1 MSGLLSPLSHG
12 PGKRSAM
19 SAQRVAILAGLLAT
33 GCGEPAVVDETSDGS
48 TTPPYV
54 RAESD
59 PSLLANMVQP
69 VRIGEHG
76 PSFAACNA
84 RGAARDR
91 SGAGPAPVRAAPYEQ
106 GEQIAA
112 LAPGAEFFICSRT
125 NDQRW
130 FGIVYDEGGQA
141 SERCAVSAPAASRGD
156 YSGPCAAGWVPS
168 SGVRLISGVPH
179 AVPVSPPVE
188 P

>member
-1 MSGLLSPLSHG
+1 
-12 PGKRSAM
+12 M
-19 SAQRVAILAGLLAT
+19 SAQRVLAFLPLLLLAA
-33 GCGEPAVVDETSDGS
+33 CGDPAVVNESGQGS

-54 RAESD
+54 RQDSD
-59 PSLLANMVQP
+59 PSLLGNMVQP
-69 VRIGEHG
+69 VRIGELG

-84 RGAARDR
+84 RGSTRNRTSVA
-91 SGAGPAPVRAAPYEQ
+91 PIPVRAAPFAEA
-106 GEQIAA
+106 GEIDRLAA
-112 LAPGAEFFICSRT
+112 GAQFFICSRT

-141 SERCAVSAPAASRGD
+141 AERCGVSEPAATRGN

-168 SGVRLISGVPH
+168 SAVRLVSGVPQ
-179 AVPVSPPVE
+179 ALPVSLPVE

>member
-1 MSGLLSPLSHG
+1 
-12 PGKRSAM
+12 M
-19 SAQRVAILAGLLAT
+19 SAQRVAILGGLLLA
-33 GCGEPAVVDETSDGS
+33 GCGDPAVVDETADGS

-69 VRIGEHG
+69 VRIGELG

-91 SGAGPAPVRAAPYEQ
+91 SGAGPVPVRAAPYDQ
-106 GEQIAA
+106 GGQIAA

-141 SERCAVSAPAASRGD
+141 SERCAVSAPVPARRI
-156 YSGPCAAGWVPS
+156 YQGPCAAGWVAS
-168 SGVRLISGVPH
+168 ASVRLISGVPH
-179 AVPVSPPVE
+179 QLPVGDQPLVAPPTD
-188 P
+188 